1 LVVIVKTRNFFF
13 FKKKPFLNLSFLILL
28 KKNKIFDKKHP
39 DMEECSKFIL
49 LTIIHLFSFISFLWG
64 MNQNIPGRTH
74 IRSRSPRSKASGQ

>member
-1 LVVIVKTRNFFF
+1 LLKQEIFFF
-13 FKKKPFLNLSFLILL
+13 LKKTFFKSIFFNSFKKKN
-28 KKNKIFDKKHP
+28 IFDKKHP

>member
-1 LVVIVKTRNFFF
+1 LLKQDIFFSF
-13 FKKKPFLNLSFLILL
+13 FKSIFFNSL
-28 KKNKIFDKKHP
+28 KKNIFDKKHP

-49 LTIIHLFSFISFLWG
+49 LTIIHVFSFISFLRG